1 MNFSALKNLYLNLKG
16 FHTKRKIIV
25 IESDDWGTV
34 RMASKQAY
42 NRLLKKGHKVD
53 DCPYNSNDSLENNE
67 DLELLGDVLLS
78 NTDKY
83 NRPAKITI
91 DNIVANPDFD
101 KIEESKFQRYFYE
114 PFPETLKRYQNSDR
128 VMDLYKKGINEGIF
142 QPQFHGREHVNV
154 NRWLYALEMNDRR
167 FKDVFKERMFSAVA
181 SKAPLGRRG
190 FLDSFGENYI
200 KEYQNYEQIIEEGTI
215 LFEKIWG
222 LKSSTFIA
230 PCYTWPTFI
239 EPILKKHGIYG
250 IQGTHVQRI
259 PKKNRDYEIEK
270 KIHYLGQRN
279 KNNQTFLT
287 RNAFFEPT
295 LKITNNPIEKTIEQ
309 INHAFKFK
317 KPAIISS
324 HRLNFIGSINQKNRE
339 NNLKSFNELL
349 RKIKRMFP
357 DVEYLSSDQ
366 LLDLIRKS

>member
-1 MNFSALKNLYLNLKG
+1 MNFSILKSLFLNLQG

-34 RMASKQAY
+34 RMSSKQAY
-42 NRLLKKGHKVD
+42 ERLLKKGHKVD
-53 DCPYNSNDSLENNE
+53 NCPYNSNDSLENND
-67 DLELLGDVLLS
+67 DLELLGDILLS

-83 NRPAKITI
+83 NRPARITI

-101 KIEESKFQRYFYE
+101 KIEKNNFKSYFYE
-114 PFPETLKRYQNSDR
+114 PFTETLKRYQNTDR
-128 VMDLYKKGINEGIF
+128 VMNLYKKGIIEGIF

-154 NRWLYALEMNDRR
+154 NRWLYALETNDKR
-167 FKDVFKERMFSAVA
+167 FKDVFKERMFSTVA
-181 SKAPLGRRG
+181 SKAPFGRRG
-190 FLDSFGENYI
+190 YLDSFGGNYK
-200 KEYQNYEQIIEEGTI
+200 KEYQNYEQIIEEGAM

-222 LKSSTFIA
+222 FKSTTFIA
-230 PCYTWPTFI
+230 PCYTWPTSI
-239 EPILKKHGIYG
+239 EPILEKQGIYG
-250 IQGTHVQRI
+250 IQGTHVQRV
-259 PKKNRDYEIEK
+259 PKKSRDYEIEK

-279 KNNQTFLT
+279 KNNQIYLT

-295 LKITNNPIEKTIEQ
+295 LKIANDPVEKTMEQ
-309 INHAFKFK
+309 IIYAFKFK

-324 HRLNFIGSINQKNRE
+324 HRLNYIGSINVRNRE
-339 NNLKSFNELL
+339 NNLKSLDTLL
-349 RKIKRMFP
+349 KKIKQTYP